1 MTQIFIIGSSSV
13 YGVGAEFAGWA
24 DLVKQKLH
32 QKMYGVG
39 GVGEKYEV
47 FNFGFSGATIDFF
60 KETFPSLLE
69 KYSRGGKIITIFSP
83 GGNNAKAKNSP
94 TNYVSTLEEFGTEIA
109 DFLNLLSKLSDK
121 VIVVGGGSYDESKV
135 FPKISPFDGS
145 KSYFSNERKKKF
157 QARAKEIA
165 QSMNLEFVDL
175 EVATETWI
183 KKYLYKDGLHP
194 NQAGYNLIADKVW
207 QKLENLL

>member
-24 DLVKQKLH
+24 DLIKQKLH

-60 KETFPSLLE
+60 KEAFPFLLK
-69 KYSRGGKIITIFSP
+69 KYGRNGKIVTIFAT
-83 GGNNAKAKNSP
+83 GGNNAKAKGSSD
-94 TNYVSTLEEFGTEIA
+94 NYVSTLDKFSKDIV
-109 DFLNLLSKLSDK
+109 DFLNLINKLSDE
-121 VIVVGGGSYDESKV
+121 VIVVGNGSYDESKV
-135 FPKISPFDGS
+135 FPRISPFDGS
-145 KSYFSNERKKKF
+145 KSYFSNERNQKF
-157 QARAKEIA
+157 QTKAKEIT

-175 EVATETWI
+175 EVPTETWI
-183 KKYLYKDGLHP
+183 KKYLYEDGLHP